1 LDVKLKNS
9 KKNIKKNSFVIG
21 MSTKKSLK
29 IPKGGNLPEIEEGQT
44 IQ

>member
-1 LDVKLKNS
+1 LDVKLRNS
-9 KKNIKKNSFVIG
+9 KKKKNCFVIG